1 MLVLSSFPVCS
12 SPLFSS
18 VDSFER
24 KLDDAQRDLGI
35 PTRDRLPVY
44 YIEEVDW
51 VGRFVE

>member
-1 MLVLSSFPVCS
+1 MC
-12 SPLFSS
+12 SS

-35 PTRDRLPVY
+35 APRDRVPVF

-51 VGRFVE
+51 VGRFIE